1 MYTLL
6 IKINTED
13 KNEYEYL
20 KNYYENFKLNNED
33 SGVDLVIPNNYI
45 YLKDRQ
51 IKVNHKIN
59 VCLLKKDK
67 PCAYYLYPR
76 SSISKTNFRL
86 ANSVGII
93 DKGYRGDIIAK
104 LDIVSSFYL
113 ENKIEKGNKL
123 TQICTPDLEPINYI
137 KIVDYLPDSLRKKMD
152 LVQPIKKRKNYLN
165 FIKEFYKI

>member
-6 IKINTED
+6 IKINTND
-13 KNEYEYL
+13 KNEYNYI

-33 SGVDLVIPNNYI
+33 SGIDLVIPNTYKD
-45 YLKDRQ
+45 LKDRQ
-51 IKVNHKIN
+51 IKINHKIN
-59 VCLLKKDK
+59 VCLLKNDK
-67 PCAYYLYPR
+67 PQVYYLYPR

-104 LDIVSSFYL
+104 LDIVSSFYF

-123 TQICTPDLEPINYI
+123 TQICAPDLEPINYI
-137 KIVDYLPDSLRKKMD
+137 KIVDSLPNSLRKKMV
-152 LVQPIKKRKNYLN
+152 LVQLMIKIKK
-165 FIKEFYKI
+165 KE